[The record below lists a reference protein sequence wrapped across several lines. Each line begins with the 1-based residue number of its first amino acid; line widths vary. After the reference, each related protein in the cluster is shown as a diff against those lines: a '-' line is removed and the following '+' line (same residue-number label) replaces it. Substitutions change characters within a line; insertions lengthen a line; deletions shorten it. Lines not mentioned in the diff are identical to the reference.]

1 MERSGWENARLYG
14 RRLATED
21 SEFTESFFLLPSTKQ
36 HPPAFQPG
44 CFQMGKVLRLGVLG
58 DRCGRT
64 VLTSG
69 RPKRKR
75 RNKIGISIEV

>member
-1 MERSGWENARLYG
+1 MGRSGWESARLYG

-69 RPKRKR
+69 RLKRQR
-75 RNKIGISIEV
+75 RSKIGVGIEV